1 VNLKPGAWAL
11 SQSPH
16 DEFLALCALATSG
29 ELTEEE
35 QRRLEEHLEVCSSCR
50 EAMEQYE
57 AVVSRTI
64 PALATDP
71 GNLEL
76 DSYWS
81 REEQEQAEAA
91 LFQRLTLEEELGE
104 ESATDRRGADG
115 DSAPKTVGK
124 APLSASQAT
133 WRNVWTLY
141 AAGILLFVALG
152 ISAYRVGI
160 HRGTESAS
168 VALGPNQGNQNQTSQ
183 DQTHQSPAN
192 QVAQLQ
198 QLSDAGHEREILRL
212 QIEQRD
218 KAVASLRHELEQQS
232 AEMSRMKLA
241 QNQLETDLQNGQEG
255 RQGLVQ
261 ERSDLNQKLEAA
273 QAQTE
278 RLQGKL
284 DSLERQSSQDKQ
296 RATALQAKVN
306 DLTHLLHDREAALD
320 QQQELLA
327 HDRDIRDLMGARDLY
342 IAEVYDVERTGET
355 KKPYGRV
362 FYTKGKSLI
371 FYAYDLDQQAGAKN
385 ASSFQAWGRRGPDRQ
400 QALNLGVFYADSTS
414 TKRWVLRFDDP
425 KALEQ
430 IDAVF
435 VTVEPNG
442 GSHKPSPKSLLFA
455 YLRLD
460 PNHP

>member
-1 VNLKPGAWAL
+1 MRNNE
-11 SQSPH
+11 SH
-16 DEFLALCALATSG
+16 DKFLALCALSTSG
-29 ELTEEE
+29 ELAGEE
-35 QRRLEEHLEVCSSCR
+35 QKRLLEHLEVCPSCR
-50 EAMEQYE
+50 EAMKQYE
-57 AVVSRTI
+57 AVVSQAI
-64 PALATDP
+64 PALAPDP
-71 GNLEL
+71 ENLAS
-76 DSYWS
+76 DPSWS
-81 REEQEQAEAA
+81 RGEQEQAEVA

-104 ESATDRRGADG
+104 GSDEGSGTDRRGADG
-115 DSAPKTVGK
+115 DSAAKTVGRF
-124 APLSASQAT
+124 PLSVSQAT

-141 AAGILLFVALG
+141 AAGVLLFVALG
-152 ISAYRVGI
+152 VSAYRVGI
-160 HRGTESAS
+160 HRGAESVS
-168 VALGPNQGNQNQTSQ
+168 VAPLPNQGNQNQ
-183 DQTHQSPAN
+183 AN
-192 QVAQLQ
+192 QTALLQ
-198 QLSDAGHEREILRL
+198 QVSDAGHERELLRS

-232 AEMSRMKLA
+232 AEMGRMKVA
-241 QNQLETDLQNGQEG
+241 GSQMEADLHSGQAG
-255 RQGLVQ
+255 RQGLLQ
-261 ERSDLNQKLEAA
+261 EQSELNHKLEAA
-273 QAQTE
+273 RAQTQG
-278 RLQGKL
+278 LQDKL
-284 DSLERQSSQDKQ
+284 DSLDRQSFQDKQ
-296 RATALQAKVN
+296 RATALEAKVS
-306 DLTHLLHDREAALD
+306 DLTHLLHDREATLD

-371 FYAYDLDQQAGAKN
+371 FYAYDLDQQAGVKS

-400 QALNLGVFYADSTS
+400 QALNLGVFYADSAS
-414 TKRWVLRFDDP
+414 KKRWVLRFDDP

-442 GSHKPSPKSLLFA
+442 GSHKPSTKPLLFA